1 MFGLFKKKSPTAALS
16 RKYEKLMKESYELS
30 TVNRQASDAK
40 RAEAE
45 RLADEIERIE
55 KQQGVTA

>member
-1 MFGLFKKKSPTAALS
+1 MT
-16 RKYEKLMKESYELS
+16 RKYERLLKESYELS

-45 RLADEIERIE
+45 RLAEEIERME
-55 KQQGVTA
+55 KEAALQA